1 MDQHV
6 TERPGMPGRM
16 PTVTMN
22 RRDVVKGL
30 AAGSVVALAGCAYN
44 PELGRDQFML
54 VSEDQLAAMASSVW
68 RDTLRNAP
76 ISRDRSTN
84 AKIDRIGSKIVD
96 AANAGNRGSWDFAVI
111 EDDTVNAFAMPGGK
125 VAFHRGILDIMDS
138 EDEIATVMGHEVGHV
153 VARHS
158 AERYSQ
164 RIAAGLGMATV
175 MIALEAGDVRFRNE
189 IAGILGAG
197 VSFGLILP
205 YSRQHEYEADR
216 LGVDY
221 MYRANYRPQEALR
234 FWEKMSREGPNVAE
248 FMSTHPSDANRIRAL
263 QSQISTLV

>member
-1 MDQHV
+1 MTVPQV
-6 TERPGMPGRM
+6 

-22 RRDVVKGL
+22 RRDLVKGL

-44 PELGRDQFML
+44 ADLGRNQLML
-54 VSEDQLAAMASSVW
+54 VSDEQLAAMASSVW
-68 RDTLRNAP
+68 RDTLRSEP
-76 ISRDRSTN
+76 VSRDRATN
-84 AKIDRIGSKIVD
+84 AKIDRIGAKIVD
-96 AANAGNRGSWDFAVI
+96 AAGAGNRGSWDFAVI
-111 EDDTVNAFAMPGGK
+111 EDDSVNAFAMPGGK
-125 VAFHRGILDIMDS
+125 VAFYRGILDLMDS

-164 RIAAGLGMATV
+164 RIAAGVGMTAV
-175 MIALEAGDVRFRNE
+175 MVALEAGDVNFRNQ

-197 VSFGLILP
+197 VTFGLILP

-263 QSQISTLV
+263 QAQVSSLA

>member
-1 MDQHV
+1 MTQDLTPH
-6 TERPGMPGRM
+6 RM
-16 PTVTMN
+16 PTVTLD
-22 RRDVVKGL
+22 RRDLIKGL

-44 PELGRDQFML
+44 PELGREQFML
-54 VSEDQLAAMASSVW
+54 IGEDQLAAMAASVW
-68 RDTLRNAP
+68 SDTLRTAP
-76 ISRDRSTN
+76 VSRDRSTN
-84 AKIDRIGSKIVD
+84 AKIDRIGTKIVE
-96 AANAGNRGSWDFAVI
+96 AANAGGRGNWDFAVI
-111 EDDTVNAFAMPGGK
+111 EDDQVNAFAMPGGK
-125 VAFHRGILDIMDS
+125 VAFYRGILDIMEND
-138 EDEIATVMGHEVGHV
+138 DEIATVMGHEVGHV

-164 RIAAGLGMATV
+164 RMAAGLGMATV
-175 MIALEAGDVRFRNE
+175 MVALQAGDVRFRNE

-197 VSFGLILP
+197 VTFGLILP

-234 FWEKMSREGPNVAE
+234 FWQKMSQEGPNVAE

-263 QSQISTLV
+263 QSQVSALA